1 LTTRERTASLE
12 CFSGVRAI
20 TPTKAHTRVGRVYI
34 IMTRADLSFSVKL
47 YSIVG
52 IIVFLFWL
60 LNRI

>member
-1 LTTRERTASLE
+1 MLQRRLGSNTN
-12 CFSGVRAI
+12 
-20 TPTKAHTRVGRVYI
+20 KAHTRVGRVYI

-52 IIVFLFWL
+52 IVVFLFWL